1 MAPHATPNRSAASQ
15 FRGVAVSDDVGMK
28 VLVIGASGVVG
39 RQLVPQLLAAGPD
52 VVATTRSARA
62 PAAAAGLTHRPL
74 ALLDGDAVRAL
85 VRDTRPHA
93 IVHQATALS
102 RLGNNLRRF
111 DQMFAVTNA
120 LRTTGTAHLVEAAR
134 DTGWPRLLVQSFCG
148 WPGATTGGAA
158 KSEDDPIEPHPPRS
172 FRRTLRAI
180 VDQERQ
186 VLEDHPDGVVLRYG
200 GLYGPGSSL
209 SQGPQVDALR
219 RGWFPLVG
227 SGAGVWS
234 FVHSADA
241 ASATVAA
248 LTRGQGVYNVVD
260 DDPAPVAE
268 WLPELAR
275 LAGGPPPRRVP
286 AWVGRLVGGEGLV
299 RMMTQVRGGSN
310 AKARAELDWEPRYP
324 SWREGF
330 AVELER
336 SDDRAV
342 A

>member
-1 MAPHATPNRSAASQ
+1 MP
-15 FRGVAVSDDVGMK
+15 DDVGMK
-28 VLVIGASGVVG
+28 VLLIGASGVVG
-39 RQLVPQLLAAGPD
+39 RQLVPQLLAAGHE
-52 VVATTRSARA
+52 VVATTRSAPA
-62 PAAAAGLTHRPL
+62 PAAVPGLTHRPL
-74 ALLDGDAVRAL
+74 DLLDRDAVRTL
-85 VRDTRPHA
+85 VGEVRPQA
-93 IVHQATALS
+93 IVHQATALR

-111 DQMFAVTNA
+111 DQMFALTNQ

-134 DTGWPRLLVQSFCG
+134 DAGWPRLLVQSFCG
-148 WPGATTGGAA
+148 WPWATTGGPV
-158 KSEDDPIEPHPPRS
+158 KSEDDPIEPDPPAS
-172 FRRTLRAI
+172 FRRMLAAI
-180 VDQERQ
+180 LELERQ
-186 VLEDHPDGVVLRYG
+186 VLRDHPDGVVLRYG

-248 LTRGQGVYNVVD
+248 LDLGTGVYNIVD

-268 WLPELAR
+268 WLPVLAR

-286 AWVGRLVGGEGLV
+286 AWVGRLAGGDGLV
-299 RMMTQVRGGSN
+299 RMMTAVRGGSN
-310 AKARAELDWEPRYP
+310 ARARAELDWVPRYP

-330 AVELER
+330 AAELER
-336 SDDRAV
+336 SNDRA
-342 A
+342 AACGGGGRP